1 MNCIICTDEILPQPI
16 SGWDKGHNPWPVR
29 DNGRCCEECN
39 SQLVVPARLIMA
51 LGMTIKES
59 RQLVKENSIE

>member
-1 MNCIICTDEILPQPI
+1 
-16 SGWDKGHNPWPVR
+16 
-29 DNGRCCEECN
+29 
-39 SQLVVPARLIMA
+39 LVVPAKLIMA